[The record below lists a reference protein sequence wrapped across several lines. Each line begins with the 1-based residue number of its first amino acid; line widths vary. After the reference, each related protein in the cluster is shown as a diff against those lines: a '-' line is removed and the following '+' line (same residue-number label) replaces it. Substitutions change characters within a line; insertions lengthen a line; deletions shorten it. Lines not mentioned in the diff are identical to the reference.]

1 MRTPRVTAEELAAFQ
16 AEAERMGLTVAQY
29 AELIVQGA
37 VDALEERIA
46 QWQRD
51 DEGRAVLNLSPGRQ
65 TG

>member
-1 MRTPRVTAEELAAFQ
+1 MRTPRVPAEALAAVQ

-46 QWQRD
+46 QWQR
-51 DEGRAVLNLSPGRQ
+51 EQEAEAA
-65 TG
+65 